1 MDQLS
6 KERTF
11 VNGDDG
17 RVGILM
23 GGGPA
28 PGINSAIS
36 AATIEAV
43 NHGYEV
49 IGILDGFSH
58 LMKGRTDMILPLA
71 IADVAQI
78 HHRGG
83 SIIRTSREN
92 PTRRTEY
99 LENTVSA
106 LEQLGI
112 SYLVTIGGDDTAFSA
127 SEVSRH
133 AGSRIRVAHIPKT
146 IDNDL
151 PLPGNMPT
159 FGYETARHLG
169 TELVRNLIEDFRT
182 TNRWYFV
189 TAMGRAAGHLAL
201 GIGKAAAATLTI
213 IPEEF
218 PGDRISLR
226 EVCDILETAILKRR
240 VMGKERGL
248 AVVAEGVAEKFDPLE
263 LVDIPGVEVS
273 RDQHGHLR
281 LGDIQLEKALRR
293 EIQRRFAARGDD
305 LAIIDSNVGY
315 ELRSYP
321 PIPFDI
327 DYTRSLGYGAARF
340 LLTGLDGKSTD
351 NGGLICLVDGRIE
364 ALPFSQLRDPATG
377 RTRVRTVD
385 IEGHGYRV
393 ARKYMIRLEKAD
405 LANPEMLR
413 RLAAEARMSTDDF
426 VRRFG
431 GVVELAGAV

>member
-1 MDQLS
+1 M
-6 KERTF
+6 
-11 VNGDDG
+11 NGDDG

-36 AATIEAV
+36 SATIEAV
-43 NHGYEV
+43 NQGYEV

-58 LMKGRTDMILPLA
+58 LMRGRTDMTLPLT
-71 IADVAQI
+71 IPEVSQI

-83 SIIRTSREN
+83 SIIRTSRQN
-92 PTRRTEY
+92 PTRRTED
-99 LENTVSA
+99 LDNTVSA
-106 LEQLGI
+106 LERLSI

-127 SEVSRH
+127 AEVSRH
-133 AGSRIRVAHIPKT
+133 AGSRLRVAHIPKT

-201 GIGKAAAATLTI
+201 GIGKSAAATLTI

-218 PGDRISLR
+218 PGDRIRLR
-226 EVCDILETAILKRR
+226 AVCDVLETAILKRR

-248 AVVAEGVAEKFDPLE
+248 AVVAEGLAERFDPEELE
-263 LVDIPGVEVS
+263 NIPGAEVS

-293 EIQRRFAARGDD
+293 EIQRRFAARGEN
-305 LAIIDSNVGY
+305 LAIVDSTIGY

-340 LLTGLDGKSTD
+340 LLEGLDQDSKSD
-351 NGGLICLVDGRIE
+351 GALICLVEGRIE
-364 ALPFSQLRDPATG
+364 AVPFDQLRDPTTG
-377 RTRVRTVD
+377 RTRVRRVEID
-385 IEGHGYRV
+385 GHGYR
-393 ARKYMIRLEKAD
+393 
-405 LANPEMLR
+405 
-413 RLAAEARMSTDDF
+413 
-426 VRRFG
+426 G
-431 GVVELAGAV
+431 GTQVHDPAGEEGSGRP

>member
-1 MDQLS
+1 M
-6 KERTF
+6 
-11 VNGDDG
+11 NGDDG
-17 RVGILM
+17 RVGILT

-36 AATIEAV
+36 AATIESV
-43 NHGYEV
+43 NLGHEV
-49 IGILDGFSH
+49 IGLLDGFSH
-58 LMKGRTDMILPLA
+58 LMKGRTDMILPLT
-71 IADVAQI
+71 IPDVAHI

-83 SIIRTSREN
+83 SIIRTSRDN
-92 PTRRTEY
+92 PTRQIEY
-99 LENTVSA
+99 LDNTVSA
-106 LEQLGI
+106 LERLGI

-189 TAMGRAAGHLAL
+189 TTMGRAAGHLAL

-218 PGDRISLR
+218 PGDHISLR
-226 EVCDILETAILKRR
+226 RVCDILETAILKRR

-248 AVVAEGVAEKFDPLE
+248 AVVAEGVAEKFDPME
-263 LVDIPGVEVS
+263 LVDIPGVDVS
-273 RDQHGHLR
+273 HDQHGHLR
-281 LGDIQLEKALRR
+281 LGDIQLEKTLKR
-293 EIQRRFAARGDD
+293 EIQRRFEARGEN
-305 LAIIDSNVGY
+305 LAIIESNVGY

-340 LLTGLDGKSTD
+340 LLRGADGGSD
-351 NGGLICLVDGRIE
+351 GSGGLICLVDGRIE
-364 ALPFSQLRDPATG
+364 ALPFSQLRDPSTG
-377 RTRVRTVD
+377 RTQVRTVD
-385 IEGHGYRV
+385 IDGDGYRV
-393 ARKYMIRLEKAD
+393 ARKYMIRLEKSD
-405 LANPEMLR
+405 LNDPEMLSK
-413 RLAAEARMSTDDF
+413 LAAEAGMSPDDF
-426 VRRFG
+426 AHRYG
-431 GVVELAGAV
+431 GVVELAGAN

>member
-1 MDQLS
+1 M
-6 KERTF
+6 
-11 VNGDDG
+11 NGDKG

-43 NHGYEV
+43 NQGHEV
-49 IGILDGFSH
+49 IGLLDGFSH
-58 LMKGRTDMILPLA
+58 LMQRRTDMVLPLA
-71 IADVAQI
+71 IADVAHI

-83 SIIRTSREN
+83 SIIRTSRDN
-92 PTRRTEY
+92 PTRRQEH

-106 LEQLGI
+106 LESLGI

-133 AGSRIRVAHIPKT
+133 AGNRIRVAHIPKT

-151 PLPGNMPT
+151 PLPGDMPT
-159 FGYETARHLG
+159 FGYETARQLG

-201 GIGKAAAATLTI
+201 GIGKASAATLTI

-218 PGDRISLR
+218 AGNHISLR
-226 EVCDILETAILKRR
+226 QVCDILETAIFKRR
-240 VMGKERGL
+240 VMGKDRGL
-248 AVVAEGVAEKFDPLE
+248 AIVAEGVAEKFDPTE
-263 LVDIPGVEVS
+263 LAGIPGVEVS

-293 EIQRRFAARGDD
+293 EIQRRFADRGEDI
-305 LAIIDSNVGY
+305 AIVDSNVGY

-327 DYTRSLGYGAARF
+327 DYTRSLGFGAARF
-340 LLTGLDGKSTD
+340 LFNGLDGRSD
-351 NGGLICLVDGRIE
+351 ADGGLICLVAGQIE
-364 ALPFSQLRDPATG
+364 VLPFSQLRDPETG
-377 RTRVRTVD
+377 RTRVRTVNIHGD
-385 IEGHGYRV
+385 GYRV
-393 ARKYMIRLEKAD
+393 ARRYMIRLERAD
-405 LANPEMLR
+405 LDDPAFR
-413 RLAAEARMSTDDF
+413 RELARQAGMSPDDF
-426 VRRFG
+426 VQRYG
-431 GVVELAGAV
+431 GVVELAGAA

>member
-1 MDQLS
+1 M
-6 KERTF
+6 
-11 VNGDDG
+11 NGDDG

-43 NHGYEV
+43 NRGYEMV
-49 IGILDGFSH
+49 GILDGFSH
-58 LMKGRTDMILPLA
+58 LMEGRTDMTLPLA
-71 IADVAQI
+71 IADVAHI

-83 SIIRTSREN
+83 SIIRTSRAN
-92 PTRRTEY
+92 PARRPEH

-106 LEQLGI
+106 LRKLGI

-127 SEVSRH
+127 SEVSRQ
-133 AGSRIRVAHIPKT
+133 AGNRIKVAHIPKT

-218 PGDRISLR
+218 TNDRISLSQ
-226 EVCDILETAILKRR
+226 VCDVLETAILKRR
-240 VMGKERGL
+240 VMGKSRGL
-248 AVVAEGVAEKFDPLE
+248 AVVAEGVAEKFDPGE
-263 LVDIPGVEVS
+263 LANIPGVEVS

-293 EIQRRFAARGDD
+293 EIQRRFSSRGEN
-305 LAIIDSNVGY
+305 LQIVDSNVGY

-340 LLTGLDGKSTD
+340 LLTGLDRASDAT
-351 NGGLICLVDGRIE
+351 GGLICLVNGRIE
-364 ALPFSQLRDPATG
+364 ALPFNQLRDPSTG
-377 RTRVRTVD
+377 RTKVRTVD
-385 IEGHGYRV
+385 INGDGYRI
-393 ARKYMIRLEKAD
+393 ARKYMIRLEKSD
-405 LANPEMLR
+405 LEDSNMCRKLAKEAGVSPDAFANR
-413 RLAAEARMSTDDF
+413 YR
-426 VRRFG
+426 
-431 GVVELAGAV
+431 GVVELAGAA

>member
-1 MDQLS
+1 M
-6 KERTF
+6 
-11 VNGDDG
+11 V
-17 RVGILM
+17 
-23 GGGPA
+23 
-28 PGINSAIS
+28 
-36 AATIEAV
+36 
-43 NHGYEV
+43 
-49 IGILDGFSH
+49 GILDGFSH
-58 LMKGRTDMILPLA
+58 LMEGRIDMVLPLG

-83 SIIRTSREN
+83 SILRTSRAN
-92 PTRRTEY
+92 PTRRPEH
-99 LENTVSA
+99 LQNTVAS
-106 LEQLGI
+106 LERLRV

-127 SEVSRH
+127 SEVSKQ
-133 AGSRIRVAHIPKT
+133 AENRIRVAHIPKT

-151 PLPGNMPT
+151 PLPGDMPT

-218 PGDRISLR
+218 PGDRISLSQ
-226 EVCDILETAILKRR
+226 VCDVLETAIIKRR
-240 VMGKERGL
+240 VMGKDRGL
-248 AVVAEGVAEKFDPLE
+248 AVVAEGVAERFDLE
-263 LVDIPGVEVS
+263 ELQNIPGVEVS

-293 EIQRRFAARGDD
+293 EIQRRFASRGEN
-305 LAIIDSNVGY
+305 LQIVDSNVGY

-340 LLTGLDGKSTD
+340 LLTGLDNNAEST
-351 NGGLICLVDGRIE
+351 GGLICLVDGRIK
-364 ALPFSQLRDPATG
+364 ALPFSQLRDTSTG
-377 RTRVRTVD
+377 RTKVRKVD
-385 IEGHGYRV
+385 INGDGYRI
-393 ARKYMIRLEKAD
+393 ARKYMIRLEKSD
-405 LANPEMLR
+405 LEDLEMR
-413 RLAAEARMSTDDF
+413 CKLAREVGMSPDAFAARYS
-426 VRRFG
+426 
-431 GVVELAGAV
+431 GVVELAGAA

>member
-1 MDQLS
+1 MD
-6 KERTF
+6 
-11 VNGDDG
+11 GDRG

-36 AATIEAV
+36 SAAIEAV
-43 NHGYEV
+43 NLGHEV
-49 IGILDGFSH
+49 LGILDGFSH
-58 LMKGRTDMILPLA
+58 LMNGRTDMTIPLS
-71 IADVAQI
+71 ISDVSQI

-83 SIIRTSREN
+83 SIIRTSRQN
-92 PTRRTEY
+92 PTRSAEH
-99 LENTVSA
+99 LDNTISA
-106 LEQLGI
+106 LERLGI
-112 SYLVTIGGDDTAFSA
+112 SYLITIGGDDTAFSA
-127 SEVSRH
+127 SEVSRR
-133 AGSRIRVAHIPKT
+133 AGRHVRVAHIPKT

-151 PLPGNMPT
+151 PLPDNMPT

-218 PGDRISLR
+218 TAERIGLND
-226 EVCDILETAILKRR
+226 VCDVLETAMIKRR

-248 AVVAEGVAEKFDPLE
+248 AVVAEGVAEKFDPQDLARM
-263 LVDIPGVEVS
+263 PGVEVS
-273 RDQHGHLR
+273 KDQHGHLR
-281 LGDIQLEKALRR
+281 LGDVQLEKALRR
-293 EIQRRFAARGDD
+293 EVQRRFAERGQD
-305 LAIIDSNVGY
+305 LAIIDSSVGY

-340 LLTGLDGKSTD
+340 LLDGADDGAS
-351 NGGLICLVDGRIE
+351 GGMICLVGGKIE
-364 ALPFSQLRDPATG
+364 TLPFSQLRDPETG

-385 IEGHGYRV
+385 IHGEGYRV

-405 LANPEMLR
+405 LADPEMLGN
-413 RLAAEARMSTDDF
+413 LSKEARMSPKEF
-426 VRRFG
+426 VQRFG
-431 GVVELAGAV
+431 GVVELAGSL

>member
-1 MDQLS
+1 M
-6 KERTF
+6 
-11 VNGDDG
+11 NGDDG

-43 NHGYEV
+43 NQGYEV
-49 IGILDGFSH
+49 VGILDGFSH
-58 LMKGRTDMILPLA
+58 LMEGRTDMVLPLE

-83 SIIRTSREN
+83 SVIRTSRAN
-92 PTRRTEY
+92 PTRRPEH

-106 LEQLGI
+106 LGQLGI

-127 SEVSRH
+127 SEVSKR
-133 AGSRIRVAHIPKT
+133 AGNRIKVAHIPKT

-151 PLPGNMPT
+151 PLPGDMPT

-218 PGDRISLR
+218 PGDRISLSQ
-226 EVCDILETAILKRR
+226 VCDVLETAILKRR
-240 VMGKERGL
+240 VMGKNRGL
-248 AVVAEGVAEKFDPLE
+248 AVVAEGVAEKFDPRE
-263 LVDIPGVEVS
+263 LASIPGVEVS

-281 LGDIQLEKALRR
+281 LGDIQLEKALKR
-293 EIQRRFAARGDD
+293 EIQRRFSCRGET
-305 LAIIDSNVGY
+305 LQIVDSSVGY

-327 DYTRSLGYGAARF
+327 DYTRSLGYGAAKF
-340 LLTGLDGKSTD
+340 LLTGLDQASD
-351 NGGLICLVDGRIE
+351 PSDGLICLVDGRIQ
-364 ALPFSQLRDPATG
+364 ALPFSQLRDPSTG
-377 RTRVRTVD
+377 RTKVRTVD
-385 IEGHGYRV
+385 IHGDGYRI
-393 ARKYMIRLEKAD
+393 ARKYMIRLEKSD
-405 LANPEMLR
+405 LADPDMCR
-413 RLAAEARMSTDDF
+413 KLAKEAGMSPDA
-426 VRRFG
+426 FG
-431 GVVELAGAV
+431 DRYSGVVELAGAA

>member
-1 MDQLS
+1 M
-6 KERTF
+6 
-11 VNGDDG
+11 NGDDG

-36 AATIEAV
+36 SATIEAV
-43 NHGYEV
+43 NLGYDV
-49 IGILDGFSH
+49 VGILDGFSH
-58 LMKGRTDMILPLA
+58 LMKGRTDMTLPLT
-71 IADVAQI
+71 IQDVSQI

-83 SIIRTSREN
+83 SIIRTSRQN
-92 PTRRTEY
+92 PTRRTED
-99 LENTVSA
+99 LDNTVAS
-106 LEQLGI
+106 LRELGI
-112 SYLVTIGGDDTAFSA
+112 SHLVTIGGDDTAFSA
-127 SEVSRH
+127 AEVSRR
-133 AGSRIRVAHIPKT
+133 AGSRLRVAHIPKT

-201 GIGKAAAATLTI
+201 GIGKSAAATLTI

-218 PGDRISLR
+218 SGDRISLR
-226 EVCDILETAILKRR
+226 EVCDVLETAILKRR

-248 AVVAEGVAEKFDPLE
+248 AVVAEGLAERFDPEE
-263 LVDIPGVEVS
+263 LQNIPGAVVS

-293 EIQRRFAARGDD
+293 EIQSRFAARGED

-340 LLTGLDGKSTD
+340 LLEGSDQDSKSDGA
-351 NGGLICLVDGRIE
+351 LICIVDGRIE
-364 ALPFSQLRDPATG
+364 AVPFNNFRDPQTG

-385 IEGHGYRV
+385 IDGHGYRA
-393 ARKYMIRLEKAD
+393 ARKYMIRLEKRD
-405 LANPEMLR
+405 LEDPEMCR
-413 RLAAEARMSTDDF
+413 KIAAEAGMTPEDF
-426 VRRFG
+426 VQRFG
-431 GVVELAGAV
+431 GVVELAGAL